1 MSRFT
6 DAQFRFTARTI
17 LGRCEYDLTK
27 PLVYEIDFLGSGWKI
42 TAPIGFRTDGP
53 SVPGFIAW
61 ALPVGKMA
69 RSAVVHDQ
77 MRNDPRRSKLLGDYV
92 FLEAMGVEG
101 VPVVWRVLAFLAVL
115 VNFRR

>member
-6 DAQFRFTARTI
+6 DAQVRFTGVTI
-17 LGRCEYDLTK
+17 HGRPEYELTT
-27 PLVYEIDFLGSGWKI
+27 PLVYEVDYLGSGWKI
-42 TAPIGFRTDGP
+42 TAPVGLKTDGP

-61 ALPVGKMA
+61 AIPVGKMA
-69 RSAVVHDQ
+69 RSAIVHDQ

-101 VPVVWRVLAFLAVL
+101 VPLGWQLAAFVAVL
-115 VNFRR
+115 FNFRR